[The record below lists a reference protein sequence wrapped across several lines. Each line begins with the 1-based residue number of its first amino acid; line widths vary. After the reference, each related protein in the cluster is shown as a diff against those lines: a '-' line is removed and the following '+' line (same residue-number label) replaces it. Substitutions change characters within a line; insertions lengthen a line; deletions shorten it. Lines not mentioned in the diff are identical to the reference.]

1 MQVFICRLN
10 RNKVKKGVDHPQ
22 RIKYKDCIETHTQGT
37 KTMSLLTIIVLSAIA
52 LHIMSIGVA
61 FAIDGARGALLGF
74 ILGPFGI
81 VIAAILFASE

>member
-1 MQVFICRLN
+1 
-10 RNKVKKGVDHPQ
+10 
-22 RIKYKDCIETHTQGT
+22 
-37 KTMSLLTIIVLSAIA
+37 MSLLAIIVLTAIA
-52 LHIMSIGVA
+52 IQTMSIGVA